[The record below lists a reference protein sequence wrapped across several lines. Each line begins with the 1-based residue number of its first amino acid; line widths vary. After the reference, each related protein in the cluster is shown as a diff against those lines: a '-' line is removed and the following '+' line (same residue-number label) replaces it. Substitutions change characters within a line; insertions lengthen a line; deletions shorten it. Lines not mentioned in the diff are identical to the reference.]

1 MILAAAFEKVT
12 ERIYSRNFALLT
24 LPAYYSF
31 FFFFFAL
38 FYSSGTLHSLDFFFN
53 RRFYSSVS
61 DNHVSPSERVDFSPR
76 FASFK
81 VQHIFI
87 LNKYIF
93 ILSVRPS
100 CCGFLSHLAVRDP
113 SRMEHL

>member
-31 FFFFFAL
+31 FFFFAL
-38 FYSSGTLHSLDFFFN
+38 FYSSGTLHSLDFFFK

-61 DNHVSPSERVDFSPR
+61 DNHVSLTPLLSES
-76 FASFK
+76 
-81 VQHIFI
+81 I
-87 LNKYIF
+87 
-93 ILSVRPS
+93 
-100 CCGFLSHLAVRDP
+100 
-113 SRMEHL
+113 SRHVLHRSRYNPTCLF